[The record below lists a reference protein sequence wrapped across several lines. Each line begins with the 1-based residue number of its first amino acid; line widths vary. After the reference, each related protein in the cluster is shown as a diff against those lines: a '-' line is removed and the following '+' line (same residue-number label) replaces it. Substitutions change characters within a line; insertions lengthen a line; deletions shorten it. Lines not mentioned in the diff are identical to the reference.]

1 MTFEL
6 QAMAAARST
15 TRLTAHDIATPVRSL
30 GAPWQIVDTRLVY
43 NAAPLSMRNSAALV
57 SKAADIAEEL
67 NHHPDMAIGYH
78 RLSIAIT
85 THDSG
90 GLTALD
96 FAFAAQLELWR
107 RAQPQ

>member
-1 MTFEL
+1 MS
-6 QAMAAARST
+6 AARGT
-15 TRLTAHDIATPVRSL
+15 ARLTAHDIATRVRSL
-30 GAPWQIVDTRLVY
+30 GAPWQIVDARLVY
-43 NAAPLSMRNSAALV
+43 NATPLSMRDSAALV
-57 SKAADIAEEL
+57 SKAADIAEGL

-90 GLTALD
+90 GLTEID

-107 RAQPQ
+107 RAQSQ